1 MRRNGNE
8 GGGQVKAEAM
18 KRAITTAMRVAS
30 DDDGAGDGGKSDGN
44 GDKGA
49 G

>member
-1 MRRNGNE
+1 M
-8 GGGQVKAEAM
+8 KAEATKM
-18 KRAITTAMRVAS
+18 AITTATRVAS
-30 DDDGAGDGGKSDGN
+30 DNDGAGDGGKSDGN